1 LAKFPE
7 VWQNSPRPSTPVTGH
22 FRAFPA
28 HSSIWHEV
36 CDIPAMT
43 EISPLTP
50 DPIAS
55 AAGNGRA
62 DDGSGAALPPAAV
75 PRAISGSERGG
86 SNALTPVGAH
96 PLRRSDT
103 TAPARLFAPPARPS
117 LATPLATPLAKRLD
131 TEVEKLRSSHHTTS
145 FSGAMPMGIFSRT
158 RDIIAANF
166 ADLIEKAE
174 DPSKMIRMIILEMEE
189 TLVEVRAS
197 AARTIADQKEMR
209 RHVAKLDRLQA
220 DWADKAQLA
229 LSKDREDLAR
239 AALVEKRKA
248 SDMAGQLA
256 SEITV
261 LDDSL
266 RAFEADIEKLQTRLR
281 EARSRQT
288 AIAARLESAENRVKL
303 RTLLASERV
312 DEAMARFDTL
322 ERRVDYAEGRA
333 DALSLADSKPNLADE
348 IAALASGDKVDEE
361 LAAMKRQ
368 LAAKKE
374 G

>member
-1 LAKFPE
+1 
-7 VWQNSPRPSTPVTGH
+7 
-22 FRAFPA
+22 
-28 HSSIWHEV
+28 
-36 CDIPAMT
+36 
-43 EISPLTP
+43 
-50 DPIAS
+50 
-55 AAGNGRA
+55 
-62 DDGSGAALPPAAV
+62 
-75 PRAISGSERGG
+75 
-86 SNALTPVGAH
+86 
-96 PLRRSDT
+96 
-103 TAPARLFAPPARPS
+103 
-117 LATPLATPLAKRLD
+117 
-131 TEVEKLRSSHHTTS
+131 
-145 FSGAMPMGIFSRT
+145 MGIFSRT

-322 ERRVDYAEGRA
+322 ERRVDFAEGRA
-333 DALSLADSKPNLADE
+333 DALSLADSPPNLADE
-348 IAALASGDKVDEE
+348 IAALAAGDKVDEE